1 MDLSKIEKEDLED
14 IVCEMLEDI
23 KEHNLSIYDKYTDIL
38 DDILYGIDE
47 KEAVDIV
54 HSFKPNGEAFSK
66 ERVKEILHRLGKS
79 EDCYLDYYMTM
90 NMIYN
95 DFKPYA
101 ESKRLDIQDFCI
113 EMSKLFINDIDAP
126 KHKVSKYFSMFLD
139 EEEFENE

>member
-47 KEAVDIV
+47 EEAVDIV

-66 ERVKEILHRLGKS
+66 ARVKEILHRLGKS